1 MGLEKAI
8 RNRPEKWLNRLLLKI
23 LLGGIMKKK
32 LTEFIFINF
41 GLFLV
46 AAGIVLFKI
55 PNNFATG
62 GVSGIAILV
71 DKFSDV
77 PVGLWMLLI
86 NIVLVI
92 LGFVFLGKNFGSKT
106 VYSSFV
112 LSGMV
117 WLLEQLIVITQ
128 PLTGDTFLELIFA
141 ILLPAVGSAIVFN
154 CNASTGGT
162 DIVAKILSKYTSINI
177 GKTLLIADFGITLAA
192 LFVFGIRTGLY
203 SILGLIM
210 KGFII
215 DLVIESLNVSKQFVI
230 ISERPEEI
238 KEFIV
243 KELKRGATIHKAYGA
258 FSHDEKEVITA
269 IMSRRQAV
277 RLRKFIR
284 EVDEKAFIA
293 ITNSSEIIGKGFRN
307 V

>member
-1 MGLEKAI
+1 
-8 RNRPEKWLNRLLLKI
+8 
-23 LLGGIMKKK
+23 MKKK
-32 LTEFIFINF
+32 LTEFILINF

-284 EVDEKAFIA
+284 DVDEKAFIA

>member
-1 MGLEKAI
+1 
-8 RNRPEKWLNRLLLKI
+8 
-23 LLGGIMKKK
+23 MKKAW
-32 LTEFIFINF
+32 EFLLINV

-62 GVSGIAILV
+62 GVSGVAIIIY
-71 DKFSDV
+71 KFFPNA
-77 PVGLWMLLI
+77 PVGLLMLAI

-92 LGFVFLGKNFGSKT
+92 FGFVFLGRDFGSKT

-117 WLLEQLIVITQ
+117 WGLERLIPITA
-128 PLTGDTFLELIFA
+128 PLTGDTMLELIFS
-141 ILLPAVGSAIVFN
+141 IMLPAIGSAIVFN
-154 CNASTGGT
+154 ANASTGGT
-162 DIVAKILSKYTSINI
+162 DIIAKILNKYTSINI
-177 GKTLLIADFGITLAA
+177 GKTLLLADFGITVMA
-192 LFVFGIRTGLY
+192 LFVFGVRTGMY
-203 SILGLIM
+203 SMLGLIL

-215 DLVIESLNVSKQFVI
+215 DLVIESLNVSKHFVI
-230 ISERPEEI
+230 ISKKSQEI

-243 KELKRGATIHKAYGA
+243 KELKRGATVHKAYGA
-258 FSHDEKEVITA
+258 YSNEEKEVITA

-284 EVDEKAFIA
+284 EHDENAFIS
-293 ITNSSEIIGKGFRN
+293 ITNTSEIIGKGFRN
-307 V
+307 VM